1 MRLSNAVLYAAGILF
16 GVCVGYSVRGVRT
29 ERPSPE
35 IKQPVPIVQELE
47 EIVEETYTIAKVV
60 DGDTIDVEQGI
71 EVLLYRIR
79 LLGID
84 TPEEGE
90 PGFNEAK
97 EFLKKETYG
106 KSVILEKDPSQDLGR
121 YGRPLRYI
129 VVDGRN
135 INVEMVRL
143 GYARARW
150 HKGLRYEKEILE
162 AEQEA
167 EEQKRGVWAG
177 R

>member
-1 MRLSNAVLYAAGILF
+1 MRSSNAILYAAGILF
-16 GVCVGYSVRGVRT
+16 GFCVGYSIKGVYET
-29 ERPSPE
+29 ERPVEVRQSV
-35 IKQPVPIVQELE
+35 PVVQELE
-47 EIVEETYTIAKVV
+47 KIVEETYTIAKVV

-97 EFLKKETYG
+97 EFLKQETYG

-121 YGRPLRYI
+121 YGRPLRYV

-135 INVEMVRL
+135 INIEMVRL
-143 GYARARW
+143 GYAKARW
-150 HKGLRYEKEILE
+150 HKGLKYEKEILE

-167 EEQKRGVWAG
+167 KEQKRGMWAN